1 MSARAL
7 AALAGLCAAAAT
19 TTPAQADVFNGRIAF
34 TSFRASTATPP
45 TGDVFTMN
53 ADGSGLRQLTENPAD
68 DAQSDW
74 APDGRDIA
82 YRIRKPDS
90 RTGFEVARMPGSG
103 EDHLRLTVTP
113 TGEASSQPSW
123 FPDESRILFRRSR
136 GDSVGS
142 IWRMDPFGADPLL
155 WHDPPGP
162 QLYPSLSP
170 DMRRIIFTTAIS
182 DTDRAIQVINADD
195 GTGLV
200 SLFDVP
206 GAYDS
211 APAWSPDGT
220 MRAYS
225 SGADDLHLD
234 IDVMTAAGT
243 HLAQLTDYAGRDESP
258 DWEAIPAP
266 DTDERC
272 GDLAGARVIDVR
284 AAGEGLSCETALEL
298 ARAWSPGERLG
309 SRPDRVGG
317 FDAEIEDFGGVQ
329 RVILVHRGNG
339 EGDTGNEKLVAFLH
353 QP

>member
-7 AALAGLCAAAAT
+7 AALAGLCAAAAM

-123 FPDESRILFRRSR
+123 FPDASRILFRRSR

-170 DMRRIIFTTAIS
+170 DIRRIIFTTAIS

-211 APAWSPDGT
+211 APG
-220 MRAYS
+220 
-225 SGADDLHLD
+225 L
-234 IDVMTAAGT
+234 V
-243 HLAQLTDYAGRDESP
+243 AGRHDARLLEWGRRPPSRHRR
-258 DWEAIPAP
+258 D
-266 DTDERC
+266 DC
-272 GDLAGARVIDVR
+272 GRHALGAADRVRRAGRV
-284 AAGEGLSCETALEL
+284 A
-298 ARAWSPGERLG
+298 RLG
-309 SRPDRVGG
+309 GHPGSG
-317 FDAEIEDFGGVQ
+317 
-329 RVILVHRGNG
+329 HR
-339 EGDTGNEKLVAFLH
+339 
-353 QP
+353 